1 MYPSWHTSDDLIAL
15 AGLHRLVAACF
26 FGIWIRNWALAP
38 FKAMGDAPRSLFSGL
53 QSLKG
58 QLKPAVKVNADE
70 DSEQRELITGLEGS
84 RIKSAAPIDEQPAG
98 KKVVPKLENTFT
110 IGRKFAPSY
119 IPSSGADAVVGDGED
134 RFELAEQPEQD
145 QQQEVQYGLQKRSAE
160 ADAARKDSRAA
171 ARDLRVL
178 ELEKFKK
185 DMEELPDTTQ
195 EQYEKV
201 GVEEFGMA
209 LLRGMGWNE
218 GEGVGRNKQ
227 KVDAKEYIRRPDRLG
242 LGAKPVLVKEEKRG
256 PVKMGDKPKPN
267 PKDMVLPVGEDGRV
281 RHMKT
286 LDEKLV
292 SRAEVEPGPFP
303 GKVMRIVDGRHTG
316 LLCKVL
322 ELLPVEDGRSDRAWV
337 RLHPSEQDVTVRCKE
352 LGERSEETAARG
364 SGAVDRERGRDAG
377 SSGREGRGQEQQRVS
392 SCCSLAAS
400 GLHAVYAARA
410 GRVEQP
416 LQHVTPLHTWPAP

>member
-1 MYPSWHTSDDLIAL
+1 
-15 AGLHRLVAACF
+15 
-26 FGIWIRNWALAP
+26 
-38 FKAMGDAPRSLFSGL
+38 
-53 QSLKG
+53 
-58 QLKPAVKVNADE
+58 
-70 DSEQRELITGLEGS
+70 
-84 RIKSAAPIDEQPAG
+84 
-98 KKVVPKLENTFT
+98 
-110 IGRKFAPSY
+110 
-119 IPSSGADAVVGDGED
+119 
-134 RFELAEQPEQD
+134 
-145 QQQEVQYGLQKRSAE
+145 
-160 ADAARKDSRAA
+160 
-171 ARDLRVL
+171 
-178 ELEKFKK
+178 
-185 DMEELPDTTQ
+185 
-195 EQYEKV
+195 
-201 GVEEFGMA
+201 
-209 LLRGMGWNE
+209 
-218 GEGVGRNKQ
+218 
-227 KVDAKEYIRRPDRLG
+227 
-242 LGAKPVLVKEEKRG
+242 
-256 PVKMGDKPKPN
+256 MGDKPKPN